1 MIVLTLRNKK
11 CTAAELANLIGM
23 APTNFSLARN
33 SRRSFPLPALL
44 NLFILAGVTAEEKI
58 RVLEWIAFMQI
69 IIATGKS
76 LKKSG

>member
-1 MIVLTLRNKK
+1 MSISPLEKVILLTLLKKK

-44 NLFILAGVTAEEKI
+44 NLFILADVSAEEKI
-58 RVLEWIAFMQI
+58 RVLEWIAFKQI
-69 IIATGKS
+69 GKC
-76 LKKSG
+76 